1 MASDDPA
8 ESSFAKVGVVF
19 YLEDLKEVSGQTD
32 DRIKYVVQ
40 HKVSFVYTRPAPSRG
55 KHRAGGTCP
64 HAQPGCATPVGRLQ
78 LNTARRSSTHILLS
92 FGPSILLPPLLL
104 RAERKSRSRE
114 RRLFPKLTR

>member
-1 MASDDPA
+1 VVSDDPA

-55 KHRAGGTCP
+55 KTQGWRDVPTRPAGLRHTRGAPPAEHCKAQLDSHTTELWPFDPTWPPSFFAPKGRA
-64 HAQPGCATPVGRLQ
+64 
-78 LNTARRSSTHILLS
+78 ARARDVS
-92 FGPSILLPPLLL
+92 FQN
-104 RAERKSRSRE
+104 
-114 RRLFPKLTR
+114 